1 MNFKNILISAV
12 VILTI
17 IAGLTIS
24 IKNFAK
30 TAFNPLCQNKNNLV
44 FCFNNYDN
52 FSNLRPEVNHKNSS
66 PIEQTLT
73 NSLPTIS
80 LNPLIIEN
88 KKIAEIPKKIEPKLE
103 TTSTIVENKIEIAKT
118 NKIETKPIETIFAPS
133 KSSKNITNTFYP
145 TSQEYWNV
153 FQGFDFSGRLKQ
165 IYNSEND
172 EFVDNSII
180 LRAKRELTENPLFS
194 TTIDDERF
202 YTKTADYAG
211 SRIML
216 KERFHYGHISFQAKI
231 PNISGIL
238 PAVWLLNQD
247 ANNFTEV
254 DLLEV
259 PGSEK
264 NNVYG
269 VTHYG
274 PNYASLSSDHK
285 KMNIPT
291 LSTQFHQYDMYKTP
305 EKISVFIDGTL
316 LYEKN
321 VSNAPKYNGING
333 LDQPL
338 QLIINLN
345 IGDSW
350 AGPINDAQLPVSMII
365 KDMMIEE
372 YSY

>member
-1 MNFKNILISAV
+1 MKLKNILIIAIV
-12 VILTI
+12 CLTL
-17 IAGLTIS
+17 IAGLTLS

-30 TAFNPLCQNKNNLV
+30 TSFIPSCQNNNLMFCINRIEQFSSDIQPLKKNNVTASQVFNNPLEFKPEPSKPVIVIPNEPQKDEINTDKK
-44 FCFNNYDN
+44 
-52 FSNLRPEVNHKNSS
+52 PEVVKTQEVVTA
-66 PIEQTLT
+66 PIDTIFK
-73 NSLPTIS
+73 PT
-80 LNPLIIEN
+80 
-88 KKIAEIPKKIEPKLE
+88 
-103 TTSTIVENKIEIAKT
+103 VV
-118 NKIETKPIETIFAPS
+118 TKP
-133 KSSKNITNTFYP
+133 KSSHSITNTYYP
-145 TSQEYWNV
+145 TSQGYWNV
-153 FQGFDFSGRLKQ
+153 FEGFDFSGRMKQ
-165 IYNSEND
+165 IYNNENH
-172 EFVDNSII
+172 EFINNSII
-180 LRAKRELTENPLFS
+180 LKAKKELTNNPLFS
-194 TTIDDERF
+194 TTIDDQRF
-202 YTKTADYAG
+202 YTKTAEYAG
-211 SRIML
+211 AKLML
-216 KERFHYGHISFQAKI
+216 KDRFQYGHISFQAKI

-274 PNYASLSSDHK
+274 PNYASLTSDHK

-291 LSTQFHQYDMYKTP
+291 LSTQFHQYDMYKTS
-305 EKISVFIDGTL
+305 EKISVFIDGAL

-350 AGPINDAQLPVSMII
+350 AGPINDAQLPVSMTI

>member
-1 MNFKNILISAV
+1 MKFKNILISAIV
-12 VILTI
+12 LLTI

-30 TAFNPLCQNKNNLV
+30 TAFNPVCQNKNNLV
-44 FCFNNYDN
+44 FCFNNFDN
-52 FSNLRPEVNHKNSS
+52 FSNLKQESKDKITS
-66 PIEQTLT
+66 PIA
-73 NSLPTIS
+73 NVLPTINV
-80 LNPLIIEN
+80 NPVVIEN
-88 KKIAEIPKKIEPKLE
+88 KKTIEETKKIEPKIE
-103 TTSTIVENKIEIAKT
+103 PATTKVEIVKAAQV
-118 NKIETKPIETIFAPS
+118 ETKSLDTIFATTKAS
-133 KSSKNITNTFYP
+133 KTISNTFYP
-145 TSQEYWNV
+145 TSQGYWNV
-153 FQGFDFSGRLKQ
+153 FQGFDFSGRMKQ
-165 IYNSEND
+165 IYNSENH

-180 LRAKRELTENPLFS
+180 LRAKKEVTENPLYS
-194 TTIDDERF
+194 TTIDDQRF
-202 YTKTADYAG
+202 YTKTAEYAG
-211 SRIML
+211 SKLML
-216 KERFHYGHISFQAKI
+216 KDRFQYGHISFQAKI

-274 PNYASLSSDHK
+274 PNYASLKSDHK

-291 LSTQFHQYDMYKTP
+291 LSTQFHKFDMYKTP
-305 EKISVFIDGTL
+305 EKITVFIDGTL

-333 LDQPL
+333 LDQPM

-345 IGDSW
+345 VGDAW
-350 AGPINDAQLPVSMII
+350 AGPINDAQLPVSMTI

>member
-1 MNFKNILISAV
+1 MFCINRIEQFSSDIQPLKKFN
-12 VILTI
+12 
-17 IAGLTIS
+17 G
-24 IKNFAK
+24 
-30 TAFNPLCQNKNNLV
+30 TASQVFNNPLEFKPEDTKKVIVIPSENKN
-44 FCFNNYDN
+44 D
-52 FSNLRPEVNHKNSS
+52 
-66 PIEQTLT
+66 
-73 NSLPTIS
+73 
-80 LNPLIIEN
+80 
-88 KKIAEIPKKIEPKLE
+88 EIKTDKKIEETKTQEIVTTPIDTVFKPT
-103 TTSTIVENKIEIAKT
+103 TTSK
-118 NKIETKPIETIFAPS
+118 S
-133 KSSKNITNTFYP
+133 KSNYSISSTYYP
-145 TSQEYWNV
+145 TSQGYWNV
-153 FQGFDFSGRLKQ
+153 FEGFDFSGRMKQ
-165 IYNSEND
+165 IYNTENH
-172 EFVDNSII
+172 EFTNNSII
-180 LRAKRELTENPLFS
+180 LKAKKELTTNPLFS
-194 TTIDDERF
+194 TTIDDQRF
-202 YTKTADYAG
+202 YTKTAEYAG
-211 SRIML
+211 AKLML
-216 KERFHYGHISFQAKI
+216 KDRFQYGHISFQAKI

-274 PNYASLSSDHK
+274 PNYASLTSDHRS
-285 KMNIPT
+285 MVIPT

-305 EKISVFIDGTL
+305 EKITVLIDGAT

-321 VSNAPKYNGING
+321 VSNAKKYNGING

-350 AGPINDAQLPVSMII
+350 AGPINDAQLPVAMTI